1 MKTPRFHHLAISFKP
16 GDRPVR
22 YRLIPTVTKRRMRAL
37 AGRRFWSVLTIP
49 IFRKQLYMVGYTR
62 LLSRECPALG
72 APLSGYVVA
81 SALTLREA
89 MDLAGRQNEVASVI
103 ES

>member
-1 MKTPRFHHLAISFKP
+1 MDINMNDSRIVSLAQLKEFLKVSKKIKFIAVNK
-16 GDRPVR
+16 
-22 YRLIPTVTKRRMRAL
+22 
-37 AGRRFWSVLTIP
+37 
-49 IFRKQLYMVGYTR
+49 KQK
-62 LLSRECPALG
+62 RECPALG